1 MISGLGRFDSI
12 LIDYTSEMP
21 GHNTANTNN
30 KLKIFAETRDQTG
43 DLQPDALST
52 ELSRLDDDEMFQYGT
67 MEIDVFLHL
76 SEV

>member
-1 MISGLGRFDSI
+1 
-12 LIDYTSEMP
+12 MP